1 METKVGKVL
10 SLFITVQ
17 NSSGPAQRDVITVD
31 EKGILDD
38 KHYDTDIQRSVL
50 LTSTQSYT
58 LAKKH
63 GIEMSYNS
71 LGENLLIDYNPYG
84 LSAGTRLRIGNSVLE
99 ISQPCTLC
107 NHLSK
112 VDSKLPKLLK
122 NDRGIFAK
130 VVKEGTIKV
139 GDTICLLD

>member
-63 GIEMSYNS
+63 GIEMPYSS

>member
-1 METKVGKVL
+1 LETKVGKVL

-63 GIEMSYNS
+63 GIEMPYSS